1 LDDAS
6 ASQQLFQQQQQHS
19 TQQQQQPDLLH
30 MQTHLRRNSI
40 ASLGLAAGPT
50 HSTTST
56 TSHAVESVSAKP
68 YPPYHHQA
76 LPPQRVVRHGPA
88 PTTITICTIPT
99 SSTGTT
105 RRQHQQQQQQ
115 QHSNNSNNNN
125 NNNNNDHHVVASPI
139 WNRYGSPS
147 PSSFWNSTLPS
158 TTTTIGG
165 SLLLTHNRITQ
176 HQHQLLQHSESLFAS
191 RQNHHAL
198 PLLNHSMINGNH
210 MNSTAS
216 YSIGALEP
224 LGSMNGSMN
233 TPITVSNSKHAQHQL
248 HLQQQQQ
255 QQQYQ
260 QHYMQIPMLS
270 ASTTNTNSNGIN
282 IATTTAQ
289 NGSSNSSS
297 NSTSTPS
304 LSHNTHL
311 YNINNNYISINPS
324 SSIACNSRP
333 ISLPHQ
339 LSIPMSLSLPLSMS
353 SASTSPLTTPPMGSV
368 SPCVVEPRLQLH
380 NGAAFRSTLIQEITH
395 GDRNDDD
402 RVMFSTD
409 PFSSIS
415 TFIASPAV
423 APSALMMLSA
433 TYPQLGA
440 ESDHSE
446 EEPLLMDLSSHENM
460 DIAVDDPIHHHMHL
474 QQHSPEKY
482 VSTLSVLG
490 NGATTTATTTT
501 PFANSATNNTS
512 GVGSEYTCATGSAE
526 TSSVESISDSAGANI
541 TSKATTANDT
551 AHNISTTSDVDTS
564 DSDTSDSDSDA
575 GIANSTKNDPGNDAY
590 RDSAGNTYM
599 MAEGSDDGSESGDD
613 GGNNISTPRLAALA
627 AGGSGLESELSLLL
641 RSGQSGSGLSRSG
654 SRLPLPP
661 PPPPPPQPLR
671 KTRRRPPTIKSSLSF
686 TDVAAKLYNTGSTEG
701 RTTGTTA
708 NGGNM
713 SLGSGG
719 GRRRSTGASAASL
732 TAAATA
738 MAASTT
744 LNDHQTHP
752 EWDRLSLE
760 DMQLFI
766 DPSLS
771 SKDRKL
777 IRQSITIRNRRRNS
791 AAALYPYSRLSSAA
805 IALDVDSHGEGNN
818 SAIAGGHRAEDAS
831 STLASTDASISSPS
845 WPHHPTT
852 TRTVSNNSSSSG
864 SSNSSSV
871 DHEGNLDTYP
881 NGSNNV
887 NAQGTVSIS
896 AVAATNTATTHSNRR
911 RSSIHDS
918 HLQQPPLSRRRAS
931 VSSVASLVPTRSHN
945 TPRSAPSL
953 LPHYPSSLT
962 KGNSGSDHH
971 PNASS
976 GYTTPQQQH
985 ARRSN
990 FRASV
995 GQRRASLQA
1004 LLRHFSAQDGIT
1016 HTAGEPL
1023 PYLKSPS
1030 TTSIQSIGAI
1040 AATTTTAISTTA
1052 SASPPVNSAI
1062 FTQIHSLLL
1071 DDKKIDPL
1079 VKTTP
1084 ASTTTTALRSSLHTT
1099 RDHDDDPMDTTVDD
1113 VMDTMDPINPMDTV
1127 VPVDRCSPQP
1137 QDSLSPLSPPTIVNT
1152 FAAVSLPNMAGVV
1165 AFDHLIKPHAFHVSL
1180 PRMSIS
1186 SSALVGTNVDTLSSF
1201 ISTSSPATYLP
1212 SRRYA
1217 PLIHPT
1223 LQHHT
1228 LDSLFVSAR
1237 ALFLQ
1242 ATGSRI
1248 PNALHT
1254 PFASKCFAC
1263 CATIPTATVA
1273 FDASTTISGTITTT
1287 TTTTTTTT
1295 HSTASDGSSTF
1306 VVTADE
1312 QLMARDLLLVLSSFS
1327 GIR

>member
-1 LDDAS
+1 MTDEA
-6 ASQQLFQQQQQHS
+6 
-19 TQQQQQPDLLH
+19 
-30 MQTHLRRNSI
+30 LRSMEQDGVQRAI
-40 ASLGLAAGPT
+40 ALSLYPQYSC
-50 HSTTST
+50 STT
-56 TSHAVESVSAKP
+56 
-68 YPPYHHQA
+68 
-76 LPPQRVVRHGPA
+76 
-88 PTTITICTIPT
+88 
-99 SSTGTT
+99 
-105 RRQHQQQQQQ
+105 
-115 QHSNNSNNNN
+115 
-125 NNNNNDHHVVASPI
+125 
-139 WNRYGSPS
+139 
-147 PSSFWNSTLPS
+147 
-158 TTTTIGG
+158 
-165 SLLLTHNRITQ
+165 
-176 HQHQLLQHSESLFAS
+176 
-191 RQNHHAL
+191 
-198 PLLNHSMINGNH
+198 
-210 MNSTAS
+210 
-216 YSIGALEP
+216 
-224 LGSMNGSMN
+224 
-233 TPITVSNSKHAQHQL
+233 
-248 HLQQQQQ
+248 
-255 QQQYQ
+255 
-260 QHYMQIPMLS
+260 
-270 ASTTNTNSNGIN
+270 
-282 IATTTAQ
+282 
-289 NGSSNSSS
+289 GSSLNQLWR
-297 NSTSTPS
+297 S
-304 LSHNTHL
+304 L
-311 YNINNNYISINPS
+311 
-324 SSIACNSRP
+324 
-333 ISLPHQ
+333 
-339 LSIPMSLSLPLSMS
+339 
-353 SASTSPLTTPPMGSV
+353 
-368 SPCVVEPRLQLH
+368 
-380 NGAAFRSTLIQEITH
+380 QEIDPQNKIKWSVI
-395 GDRNDDD
+395 DRWQ
-402 RVMFSTD
+402 
-409 PFSSIS
+409 
-415 TFIASPAV
+415 
-423 APSALMMLSA
+423 LM
-433 TYPQLGA
+433 T
-440 ESDHSE
+440 
-446 EEPLLMDLSSHENM
+446 
-460 DIAVDDPIHHHMHL
+460 
-474 QQHSPEKY
+474 
-482 VSTLSVLG
+482 
-490 NGATTTATTTT
+490 
-501 PFANSATNNTS
+501 
-512 GVGSEYTCATGSAE
+512 
-526 TSSVESISDSAGANI
+526 
-541 TSKATTANDT
+541 
-551 AHNISTTSDVDTS
+551 
-564 DSDTSDSDSDA
+564 
-575 GIANSTKNDPGNDAY
+575 
-590 RDSAGNTYM
+590 
-599 MAEGSDDGSESGDD
+599 
-613 GGNNISTPRLAALA
+613 
-627 AGGSGLESELSLLL
+627 
-641 RSGQSGSGLSRSG
+641 
-654 SRLPLPP
+654 
-661 PPPPPPQPLR
+661 
-671 KTRRRPPTIKSSLSF
+671 
-686 TDVAAKLYNTGSTEG
+686 
-701 RTTGTTA
+701 
-708 NGGNM
+708 
-713 SLGSGG
+713 
-719 GRRRSTGASAASL
+719 
-732 TAAATA
+732 
-738 MAASTT
+738 
-744 LNDHQTHP
+744 
-752 EWDRLSLE
+752 
-760 DMQLFI
+760 
-766 DPSLS
+766 
-771 SKDRKL
+771 
-777 IRQSITIRNRRRNS
+777 
-791 AAALYPYSRLSSAA
+791 SAA

-1165 AFDHLIKPHAFHVSL
+1165 AFDHLIKPHALWARWPSPSPVNSPKSALSSTMMCPYCQHHDPPVLSAASTFTDSHLPLISHVSL